1 MDYLIYLGTLM
12 AIYTTLTVSLNLLVG
27 YTGLLS
33 VAQAGLYGIGAYVAA
48 LVAMNYSSNVLLVLA
63 LAAVGG
69 VIVSLAVA
77 LPALRLRNEYFLI
90 ATMGFQIILYSSFM
104 NLEITGG
111 PVGLYGIPH
120 AHLFGYT
127 LKSNVQL
134 FCLAIALAAVCFVLA
149 WRAAHSPF
157 GRALKAVREDQIAV
171 ASLGKSVFRFKVSI
185 FVFAAMFASAAGT
198 VYAFSLTT
206 IDPFAFTMDES
217 VFIMTLVIIGGT
229 GNLPG
234 SVLSP
239 VLLIALPESFKF
251 LAIPDTM
258 AAQLRQILYGLLLV
272 FFTRFRRQGL
282 IGEYKD
288 VLQ

>member
-1 MDYLIYLGTLM
+1 VDYVIYLGTLM

-33 VAQAGLYGIGAYVAA
+33 IAQAGLYGVGAYIAA
-48 LVAMNYSSNVLLVLA
+48 LVAMNISTSVLLVLA
-63 LAAVGG
+63 LAAIGG
-69 VIVSLAVA
+69 AVVSLAVA

-104 NLEITGG
+104 NLDITGG
-111 PVGLYGIPH
+111 PVGLYGIPY
-120 AHLFGYT
+120 AQLFGYT
-127 LKSNVQL
+127 IKSSVQL
-134 FCLAIALAAVCFVLA
+134 FVLAVALAAVCFFLA

-217 VFIMTLVIIGGT
+217 IFIITLVIIGGT
-229 GNLPG
+229 GNLAG
-234 SVLSP
+234 SVLAP

-251 LAIPDTM
+251 LAIPETV

-272 FFTRFRRQGL
+272 LFTRFRRQGL